1 MSDPEPAPEA
11 PTPTLLRVL
20 SGRIGKYEISRP
32 LGKGAM
38 GVVYLAHDTVLER
51 DVALK
56 VMSANIA
63 DDPELKQRFER
74 EAKAVARMTHPN
86 VVSVFDLGQH
96 SDGSLYIAME
106 LLKGQDLQKAVR
118 TQPPMSLER
127 RVGIVLQT
135 LAGLYHAH
143 QAGIVHRDVKPAN
156 IFLNVDGSVKIM
168 DFGVARLTTA
178 SMTGTGNVVGTA
190 DYMSPE
196 QVKGAKVD
204 GRSDLFSAG
213 AVLFELLTGR
223 RPFHADNLMAIFY
236 KITHDEPDFELVP
249 GGAEYDSLLPV
260 LRRAL
265 AKNLDERYPN
275 AYEFA
280 DDLRGYLAAH
290 STSMTGRHVLEELV
304 GLEPPTLSPATRGTG
319 PGTGAG
325 STLVDGDTGSRS
337 RGAGRSLSGGPGS
350 LVPTLPMTTP
360 GTEAMSSAGPAM
372 GRGAATLGPST
383 SAAASTLRGPLPTT
397 QARPGTA
404 PRPPTVAR
412 GAAVGPRPRPAPE
425 QKRRAGLYAAVGV
438 VVLGGAVAA
447 WWFLARPAPQVAPSP
462 ASTLAV
468 APPSAAPTPLA
479 VAAPVEPPPT
489 VAPVPT
495 FAESA
500 GAGAAQLRVAQAAF
514 ARGDYDRALSEA
526 QAALRADPADAAAR
540 ALVDNALAGQK
551 AHARVTAGAAAL
563 AQGDFVRAQA
573 EADGARTLAPWDE
586 RAVTLLG
593 RVREAQE
600 RAAQQAQEAAQK
612 QAASRV
618 TALLEQADGALSARK
633 YDDAAALY
641 DQALALDPH
650 NARASLGRTGA
661 LAARAAQSGPAAPAH
676 AFVSGQTVAKAA
688 GTRTAGSLPPGFE
701 DSPEASVRRGSQGA
715 DMAGKIQFEVSP
727 TLVKPGERY
736 TLRIALLNEG
746 SAPIQIARL
755 TVTTAINGRKSSGP
769 VTPSAKEIAPQQRA
783 VLHTVSDL
791 WSDEITAWS
800 MEIAVD
806 TARGERYTNQ
816 LNWK

>member
-1 MSDPEPAPEA
+1 M
-11 PTPTLLRVL
+11 L

-63 DDPELKQRFER
+63 DDPDLKQRFER

-96 SDGSLYIAME
+96 TDGSLYIAME

-127 RVGIVLQT
+127 KVGIVLQT
-135 LAGLYHAH
+135 LAGLHHAH

-156 IFLNVDGSVKIM
+156 IFLNADGSVKIM

-236 KITHDEPDFELVP
+236 KITHDEPDYDLVP
-249 GGAEYDSLLPV
+249 GGAEYDALLPI

-265 AKNLDERYPN
+265 AKSLDERYPN

-304 GLEPPTLSPATRGTG
+304 GLEPPTLSPGGRG
-319 PGTGAG
+319 PGTGTGSGAG
-325 STLVDGDTGSRS
+325 ATLVDGDTGPRS
-337 RGAGRSLSGGPGS
+337 RATSRSLSGGPGS
-350 LVPTLPMTTP
+350 LVPTMPMTTP
-360 GTEAMSSAGPAM
+360 GTEALSTPPST
-372 GRGAATLGPST
+372 GRAAATLGPGS
-383 SAAASTLRGPLPTT
+383 SAAAPTLRASAPAT
-397 QARPGTA
+397 QVRPGAGAPARPTA
-404 PRPPTVAR
+404 TVAAR
-412 GAAVGPRPRPAPE
+412 GKAPTAMRPRPAPE
-425 QKRRAGLYAAVGV
+425 PRRGVALYVGLGAAAV
-438 VVLGGAVAA
+438 AAAASA
-447 WWFLARPAPQVAPSP
+447 WWFLARPAREQAPAP
-462 ASTLAV
+462 APTLAL
-468 APPSAAPTPLA
+468 APPSAAPTPVA
-479 VAAPVEPPPT
+479 VATPSEAPPT
-489 VAPVPT
+489 PAPAPT
-495 FAESA
+495 FAESG
-500 GAGAAQLRVAQAAF
+500 GAGAAQLRTAKAAF
-514 ARGDYDRALSEA
+514 ARGDYERALSEA
-526 QAALRADPADAAAR
+526 QAALRADPNDAAAR
-540 ALVDNALAGQK
+540 SLADNALAGQK
-551 AHARVTAGAAAL
+551 ARARVAAGEAAL
-563 AQGDFVRAQA
+563 AQGDLVRAQA
-573 EADGARTLAPWDE
+573 EAEAARTLAPWDE
-586 RAVTLLG
+586 RATALLG
-593 RVREAQE
+593 RVREAQQ
-600 RAAQQAQEAAQK
+600 RAAQQAQDAAEA
-612 QAASRV
+612 QAAARV
-618 TALLEQADGALSARK
+618 TTLLQQADAALGARK
-633 YDDAAALY
+633 YDEAVALY
-641 DQALALDPH
+641 DQALALDPQ

-661 LAARAAQSGPAAPAH
+661 LAARAAQAGPAPPAH
-676 AFVSGQTVAKAA
+676 AFVAGQTVAKAA
-688 GTRTAGSLPPGFE
+688 GTRSAGSLPPGFD

-727 TLVKPGERY
+727 AAVKPGERY

-755 TVTTAINGRKSSGP
+755 TVTTVINGRKSSGP
-769 VTPSAKEIAPQQRA
+769 VTPSAKEIAPQQKA

-791 WSDEITAWS
+791 WSDEITTWS
-800 MEIAVD
+800 MEIAVE

-816 LNWK
+816 LSWK